1 MMPLQVLICD
11 DSSLARKQLG
21 RILPAAWDIELS
33 FAEHGKEALELI
45 RQGKGELTL
54 LDLNMPV
61 MDGYETLEEIRKNDL
76 PAMVLVVSGDIQPEA
91 KARVLQLGAFDFI
104 RKPTDVATLEKILIE
119 YGFFTAPEVAEVC
132 SPAQQESP
140 ERGSN
145 IKVSQRDMYQEVAN
159 VAMGRAGELLA
170 RALNVFVELPIPTVN
185 QIAASELHMVLS
197 SVEKAHTVS
206 AVTQGFTGD
215 GIHGEAMIIFNDAS
229 FKDMG
234 RLLGNDINDQRYELE
249 ALLDIGNLLIG
260 ACLQGLGEQLYVR
273 MNQAH
278 PVILGRNVSVAELLK
293 SSKTRW
299 EQVLAIE
306 IGYRLEGFDI
316 EFDLLLLFPSSSL
329 PALERQLAYLLEG
342 DEPC

>member
-1 MMPLQVLICD
+1 MTLPVLICD
-11 DSSLARKQLG
+11 DSSLARKQLA

-33 FAEHGKEALELI
+33 FAEHGAEALELI
-45 RQGKGELTL
+45 RQGKGALTL

-61 MDGYETLEEIRKNDL
+61 MDGYETLEEIRKHDL

-104 RKPTDVATLEKILIE
+104 RKPTDVATLERVLTE
-119 YGFFTAPEVAEVC
+119 FGFFTAPEADTHRPEVIK
-132 SPAQQESP
+132 A
-140 ERGSN
+140 RGVD

-170 RALNVFVELPIPTVN
+170 RALDVFVELPVPTVN

-197 SVEKAHTVS
+197 SVDSSHSVS
-206 AVTQGFTGD
+206 AVTQGFTAD
-215 GIHGEAMIIFNDAS
+215 GINGEAMVIFNDTS

-234 RLLGNDINDQRYELE
+234 RLLGNDVQDQRYELE

-260 ACLQGLGEQLYVR
+260 ACLQGMGEQLHVR

-278 PVILGRNVSVAELLK
+278 PVILGRNVSVPELLK
-293 SSKTRW
+293 SSRTRW

-306 IGYRLEGFDI
+306 IGYRLEGFNI
-316 EFDLLLLFPSSSL
+316 EFNLLLLFPSSSL
-329 PALERQLAYLLEG
+329 PVLERQLAYLLE
-342 DEPC
+342 DV